1 MLLCFEPSGLGVICM
16 PGKGLL
22 GWPPEL
28 GLLLSVKGQ
37 ELKGLLLL
45 LLLKGQAFKGSKGA
59 LDPLVLPLVLL
70 GGFGRLVE
78 VVEALLAAE
87 EADGVGDWAGMVGG
101 GWGGLAFGF

>member
-1 MLLCFEPSGLGVICM
+1 M